1 MSTFVVLQGSS
12 GDGMSNSLEAIPSLV
27 DSLVDHTTSYSAA
40 GTGSYRAVSSD
51 ELEEILKNDGEE
63 TNGELVELIHRGVIS
78 SMRRHLQFVCPDVC
92 LNLN

>member
-12 GDGMSNSLEAIPSLV
+12 GDGMSNSLEVIPSLV

-51 ELEEILKNDGEE
+51 ELEEILENDGEE
-63 TNGELVELIHRGVIS
+63 TNGELVELIHEVS
-78 SMRRHLQFVCPDVC
+78 SVL
-92 LNLN
+92 